1 MSGLGQPYVITVTDV
16 ERGIMAL
23 ASKLLG
29 SADAW
34 RTLLSVNNLSPPY
47 ITLYPEQIYGPSLG
61 KLILPQQTLA
71 GADTLTIAGQ
81 PQSVNVAYF
90 SFSGANGLVAEV
102 ATIAN
107 YNGTTLT
114 LASPLKNTYPAGSQ
128 LALFASYSVGN
139 ITVLLPGQTIFL
151 PVNGSNSLT
160 LNTNAILTDVFGA
173 DFTLPYSFANGD
185 LSQVTG
191 VNTLNQRIR
200 VAIETEL
207 SALPLYQD
215 FGSELNGNIGTSSA
229 SAKWTAFVREALMK
243 LPEIENVTN
252 LQVTVNNTSLIISG
266 LVWVTTS
273 NTPIQINNMSFTLAR

>member
-1 MSGLGQPYVITVTDV
+1 MSGLGQPYVITVADV

-23 ASKLLG
+23 AAKLLG
-29 SADAW
+29 RADAW
-34 RTLLSVNNLSPPY
+34 KTLVSINNLSPPY

-61 KLILPQQTLA
+61 KLVLPQQTLA

-90 SFSGANGLVAEV
+90 SFSGTNGLVAEV

-114 LASPLKNTYPAGSQ
+114 LGSPLKNTYPAGSQ
-128 LALFASYSVGN
+128 LALFTSYSVGN

-151 PVNGSNSLT
+151 PVNRSNSLT
-160 LNTNAILTDVFGA
+160 LNTNAILTDVFGT
-173 DFTLPYSFANGD
+173 DFTLPYSFTNGD

-200 VAIETEL
+200 IAIETEL

-229 SAKWTAFVREALMK
+229 SAKWAAFVREALMK

-252 LQVTVNNTSLIISG
+252 LQETVNNTDLIISG
-266 LVWVTTS
+266 LIWVTTS
-273 NTPIQINNMSFTLAR
+273 NTPIQISNMSFTLAR